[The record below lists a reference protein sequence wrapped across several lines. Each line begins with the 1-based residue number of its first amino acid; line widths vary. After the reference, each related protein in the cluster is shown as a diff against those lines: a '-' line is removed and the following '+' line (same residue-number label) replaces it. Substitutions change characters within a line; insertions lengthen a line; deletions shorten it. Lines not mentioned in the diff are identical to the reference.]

1 MISNTYLY
9 LWSILLITWIGQ
21 SFGYERCVG
30 QFYQT
35 QFDSYYGRYSIG
47 TNNRHIFFNYVNSY
61 YSRKYCPDRCCT
73 ITEGYTWYYTYYGSS
88 TYSYK
93 TCCYSY
99 VPVTPSY
106 KPSDQTESRK
116 GLVIGCAIGGT
127 MFTVLAICSLVV
139 ARVMWVER
147 KRIEPASTPDG
158 SNPNKDSFVVM
169 ADNPESGPSSNTPS
183 STTTEK
189 PATEV
194 TIV

>member
-21 SFGYERCVG
+21 SSGYEQCTG
-30 QFYQT
+30 LFYQT
-35 QFDSYYGRYSIG
+35 YFNSYYGSYSIG
-47 TNNRHIFFNYVNSY
+47 TSYHHWYFNYFNSY
-61 YSRKYCPDRCCT
+61 YSPKYCPDRCCT
-73 ITEGYTWYYTYYGSS
+73 ISEGHTYSS
-88 TYSYK
+88 VSYSYK

-106 KPSDQTESRK
+106 KPSDKTESRK
-116 GLVIGCAIGGT
+116 GLMIGCAIGGT

-158 SNPNKDSFVVM
+158 SNPNKDSFVAM
-169 ADNPESGPSSNTPS
+169 ADNPESGPSSNTRS